1 MRLAA
6 VSTHTLFACSLFGLA
21 ACGGSGQQDQEA
33 AAAQATPS
41 AQSQPASIRE
51 AYLTSRDEGDNVDSV
66 AVWHAPDG
74 QHWLLATAK
83 ESDALI
89 VYDAATGEIIR
100 RAGEEGTGL
109 GALDR
114 PNGIAVRDGHA
125 FVVERNNRRV
135 QVFTLPGLQAIGAFG
150 DQVLRWPYGIWL
162 HRLDSDRYRVFVTDA
177 YETADEG
184 IPADGQ
190 LGERV
195 KRFELR
201 FRESGMDVQAGDSF
215 GATEGAGVLHQVES
229 LYGDPEYDRLLVAD
243 ESEQDRDIKLYDL
256 QGQFSGEVMGKGR
269 FRFEPEGIALYRCAE
284 GAGYWFTTD
293 QDEQDNRFDVYDR
306 KTLAFIGSFQGAVTR
321 NTDGVALT
329 QRAMPGFP
337 KGAFY
342 AVHDDGNV
350 GAFDLAEVL
359 EALGVDACAAPE

>member
-6 VSTHTLFACSLFGLA
+6 VSTHTLLACSLFGLA
-21 ACGGSGQQDQEA
+21 ACGGSGQQGQDA
-33 AAAQATPS
+33 APAQATPS
-41 AQSQPASIRE
+41 AQSQLASIRE

-66 AVWHAPDG
+66 AVWHGPDG

-100 RAGEEGTGL
+100 RAGEEGAGL

-114 PNGIAVRDGHA
+114 PNGIAVRDGRA

-135 QVFTLPGLQAIGAFG
+135 QVFTLPGLQAIGVFG
-150 DQVLRWPYGIWL
+150 DEVLRWPYGIWL
-162 HRLDSDRYRVFVTDA
+162 QRLDGDRYRVFVTDA
-177 YETADEG
+177 YETADGG
-184 IPADGQ
+184 IPADDQ
-190 LGERV
+190 LGARV
-195 KRFELR
+195 QTFELR
-201 FRESGMDVQAGDSF
+201 FADGGLAASAQGGF
-215 GATEGAGVLHQVES
+215 GATQGQGVLHEVES

-359 EALGVDACAAPE
+359 DALGVDACAAPE

>member
-1 MRLAA
+1 MRFAA
-6 VSTHTLFACSLFGLA
+6 VSTHALFAISLLSLA
-21 ACGGSGQQDQEA
+21 GCGGSGQDTEA
-33 AAAQATPS
+33 ASAEKAQT
-41 AQSQPASIRE
+41 AQTQPAQIRE

-66 AVWHAPDG
+66 AVWHGADG

-83 ESDALI
+83 EGDALI

-114 PNGIAVRDGHA
+114 PNGIAVRDNRA

-135 QVFTLPGLQAIGAFG
+135 QVFTLPDLQAIGAFG
-150 DQVLRWPYGIWL
+150 DAVLRWPYGIWL
-162 HRLDSDRYRVFVTDA
+162 QELDDDRYRVFVTDA

-201 FRESGMDVQAGDSF
+201 FRASGMDVRAGDSF

-229 LYGDPEYDRLLVAD
+229 LYGDPEYNRLLVAD

-306 KTLAFIGSFQGAVTR
+306 KTLAFIGSFQGAMTR

-359 EALGVDACAAPE
+359 DALGVDACAAPE